1 MASDIGIMGIG
12 VMGANLARNFAR
24 HGYAVSVY
32 GRHQDQMDAF
42 ITDYKHEGA
51 FVGTTDLQEFV
62 DSLSTPRRVMMMVP
76 AGDATDAAIAQI
88 EGGILHGMNAAGGG
102 RPQPYEVRLRIAARS
117 PDRKTAA
124 AVGFEVR
131 TLHVNGPSG
140 GGGGTNSIKEVLA
153 VKSILI
159 PRSMVKTH
167 ISVEGAK

>member
-88 EGGILHGMNAAGGG
+88 LPH
-102 RPQPYEVRLRIAARS
+102 LS
-117 PDRKTAA
+117 PDDVLVDGGNSFFEDTRRREDAIRHTGVHFFG
-124 AVGFEVR
+124 VGV
-131 TLHVNGPSG
+131 SG
-140 GGGGTNSIKEVLA
+140 GE
-153 VKSILI
+153 
-159 PRSMVKTH
+159 
-167 ISVEGAK
+167 EGEIGRAHV